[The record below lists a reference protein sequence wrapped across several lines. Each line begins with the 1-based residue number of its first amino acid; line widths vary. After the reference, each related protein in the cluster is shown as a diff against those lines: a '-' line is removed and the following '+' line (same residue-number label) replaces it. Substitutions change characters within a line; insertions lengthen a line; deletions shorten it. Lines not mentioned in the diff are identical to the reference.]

1 MCLTS
6 FAGAHDDIM
15 SRYVKGV
22 IHALALMKLQ
32 PQAGLDIAAG
42 EPMRRMKIS
51 ERSELER
58 AFDAIVKPLQIKPYP
73 TPRAIANSYEIALAE
88 YPGGEG
94 LNPLALWDIHWVKQ
108 ADDSGF
114 IEDLIARMA

>member
-1 MCLTS
+1 MLREQFTFPGFGS
-6 FAGAHDDIM
+6 YRHDLVEFFG
-15 SRYVKGV
+15 RE
-22 IHALALMKLQ
+22 ALQSIPRQVLV
-32 PQAGLDIAAG
+32 PRH
-42 EPMRRMKIS
+42 PP
-51 ERSELER
+51 ER